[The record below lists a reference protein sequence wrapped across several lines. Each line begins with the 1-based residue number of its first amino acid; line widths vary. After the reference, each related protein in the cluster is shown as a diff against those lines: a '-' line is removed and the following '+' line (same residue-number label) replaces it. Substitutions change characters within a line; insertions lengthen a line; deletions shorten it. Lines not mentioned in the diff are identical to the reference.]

1 LNQLLAFEIDGYQFG
16 LHLQFVERVVQ
27 AVEIQPVPD
36 FPEMMAGVINVQG
49 SIMPVLNTRKRL
61 GLKERP
67 LKLSDLFVIALADN
81 HPIALI
87 VDSVQGIIP
96 YASDQLV
103 QLEEMSPNR
112 AASDVLRI
120 ADGLL
125 LVYNPDKSLSPSE
138 WSTLAIALEQ
148 AGKAHDQRN

>member
-1 LNQLLAFEIDGYQFG
+1 VNQLLAFEIDGYQFG
-16 LHLQFVERVVQ
+16 LHLQFVDRVVQ

-49 SIMPVLNTRKRL
+49 TIMPVLNTRKRL

-67 LKLSDLFVIALADN
+67 LKVSDLFVIAVAEK
-81 HPIALI
+81 HQIALI
-87 VDSVQGIIP
+87 VDSVQGIMT
-96 YASDQLV
+96 YTSDQLM
-103 QLEEMSPNR
+103 QMDKASPGKPQ
-112 AASDVLRI
+112 ADVLRI

-125 LVYNPDKSLSPSE
+125 LVYNPESSLSPSE
-138 WSTLAIALEQ
+138 WSTLALALEQ